1 MKNYTNNSEAPQG
14 EGLFYG
20 WIIVG
25 SVFFMSA
32 TAAGI
37 IYSFPAFVA
46 SFEAEFK
53 TGRADISLVFAVS
66 EFVWFMT
73 GFAAGFVADRFGP
86 RNVGLLGAVIMA
98 LGLAGA
104 SMATSLP
111 LLYLAY
117 GAGVGIGG
125 GMIYVPAVGLVQ
137 RWFKVKRGLASGLAV
152 SGTGVGT
159 LLLPPLA
166 TALNE
171 TMGWRSAHLV
181 LAGCALVVCGAA
193 SLLLVYHPRD
203 MGLAPDGGPANPDA
217 SRTAPLPGLGL
228 AEAVVQARFWLL
240 YIASLLSAAGVFIN
254 YVHLVPY
261 ATDNGVSAQ
270 LGIILIGIMGICST
284 FGRFLLGGLADRFG
298 RRTLLTYI
306 LAGLSLTMFWWL
318 LAPPVF
324 ASLLLYATLFGIL
337 YGGYIALLPVLAM
350 EYFGGHR
357 IATIIGALYTSWGV
371 GALFGPT
378 MAGAIRDASG
388 AYFYAILVGAISM
401 AISALSCQMIREPDT
416 SY

>member
-1 MKNYTNNSEAPQG
+1 M
-14 EGLFYG
+14 
-20 WIIVG
+20 
-25 SVFFMSA
+25 
-32 TAAGI
+32 
-37 IYSFPAFVA
+37 
-46 SFEAEFK
+46 
-53 TGRADISLVFAVS
+53 
-66 EFVWFMT
+66 
-73 GFAAGFVADRFGP
+73 ADRFGP
-86 RNVGLLGAVIMA
+86 RKVGLSGAVIMA

-104 SMATSLP
+104 SMAPSLP

-152 SGTGVGT
+152 CGTGVGT

-166 TALNE
+166 MALNE
-171 TMGWRSAHLV
+171 SMGWRGAHLV
-181 LAGCALVVCGAA
+181 LAGCALVICGTA

-203 MGLAPDGGPANPDA
+203 IGLAPDGGPASPDV
-217 SRTAPLPGLGL
+217 SRTAPLPGLSL
-228 AEAVVQARFWLL
+228 AEAVAQARFWLL
-240 YIASLLSAAGVFIN
+240 YMASLLSAAGVFIN

-270 LGIILIGIMGICST
+270 HGIILVGIIGICST
-284 FGRFLLGGLADRFG
+284 VGRFLLGGLADRFG
-298 RRTLLTYI
+298 RRALLSYVF
-306 LAGLSLTMFWWL
+306 AGLSLTMFWWL

-324 ASLLLYATLFGIL
+324 LSLVLYAALFGIL
-337 YGGYIALLPVLAM
+337 YGGYIALLPVLTM
-350 EYFGGHR
+350 EYFGGYR

-401 AISALSCQMIREPDT
+401 AVSALCCRLIREPDT
-416 SY
+416 RY